1 MALRLRNVE
10 LLRMMTGC
18 LNRTVLEAR
27 AAPGQL
33 VEMVPLA
40 LPAWSR
46 VGGPQGIPCTSG
58 HPSGCLGCDNGTA
71 ASGST
76 DASARQPDRAR
87 CGRCRR
93 TRRAA
98 RSPAR
103 IQLTHRLQP
112 PRTRRVLRTPRHPH
126 RRHHRRVINRL
137 EHTFDDSRGHRQV
150 RYGCS
155 NARSSSVRLARACDS
170 QRPRANGV

>member
-46 VGGPQGIPCTSG
+46 VGGPHGIPCT
-58 HPSGCLGCDNGTA
+58 
-71 ASGST
+71 
-76 DASARQPDRAR
+76 
-87 CGRCRR
+87 
-93 TRRAA
+93 
-98 RSPAR
+98 
-103 IQLTHRLQP
+103 
-112 PRTRRVLRTPRHPH
+112 
-126 RRHHRRVINRL
+126 
-137 EHTFDDSRGHRQV
+137 
-150 RYGCS
+150 
-155 NARSSSVRLARACDS
+155 
-170 QRPRANGV
+170 